1 MTTQPERSHEDL
13 LITGDLLRRAQGGDQ
28 AALHGLM
35 ARYRPRLERWAS
47 GRLPSHA
54 RALLDTGDL
63 VQETLMKAFVGL
75 NEIEVRGP
83 GMFQAYVRKA
93 ILNRIRDELRRA
105 RIRQNAGPSESELVA
120 DRAPSP
126 LELAIGAD
134 VLDRYERAM
143 DQLSEEERR
152 LLHFRVELGFTFEEI
167 AVVMERS
174 TPDAVRMAAR
184 RALSKLSRTM
194 GHER

>member
-1 MTTQPERSHEDL
+1 MTTEPGPPHEDL
-13 LITGDLLRRAQGGDQ
+13 LITGDLLRRAQQGDE
-28 AALHGLM
+28 AALQGLM

-63 VQETLMKAFVGL
+63 VQETLMKTFVGL
-75 NEIEVRGP
+75 DQIEARGP

-105 RIRQNAGPSESELVA
+105 RIRKSAGASESELVV
-120 DRAPSP
+120 DNAPSP

-143 DQLSEEERR
+143 AQLSEDERQ

-167 AVVMERS
+167 AVILERS
-174 TPDAVRMAAR
+174 TPDAVRMAAG